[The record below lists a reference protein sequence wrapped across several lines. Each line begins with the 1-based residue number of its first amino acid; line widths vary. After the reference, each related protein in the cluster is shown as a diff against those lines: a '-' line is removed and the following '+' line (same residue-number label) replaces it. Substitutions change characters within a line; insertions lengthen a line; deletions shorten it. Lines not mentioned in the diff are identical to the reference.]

1 MQRSTQYCRF
11 VSGARRLWSLAKRS
25 PQAAVFRKNLFK
37 TMENMNKKYSQA
49 ALYPELLT
57 IAAKAAEA
65 ILTVYQAENFA
76 EEAQTSAKSDHSPL
90 TAADMASHHI
100 IVAGLT
106 ALTPEYPVLSEES
119 AAVPYAE
126 RRLWTHYWLVDP
138 LDGTREF
145 LQRNGQFTINIAL
158 IEHGEAVLGLLWAPA
173 LQTWYVGGR
182 EIGAFMQKAGEAL
195 TPLRT
200 RLPMPP
206 YNVVAS
212 RSHPAPQVATLLQ
225 AMPSYQ
231 LLNQGSALKFALVA
245 QGLADIY
252 PRFVPTSEWDTAAGQ
267 AIVEAAGGAMLHLN
281 GRTFAY
287 NQKEDLLNPYF
298 VVVGQRELPWREWLA
313 NCTF

>member
-1 MQRSTQYCRF
+1 MSQKYR
-11 VSGARRLWSLAKRS
+11 
-25 PQAAVFRKNLFK
+25 QAL
-37 TMENMNKKYSQA
+37 
-49 ALYPELLT
+49 LYPELLT

-65 ILTVYQAENFA
+65 ILAVYHAENFR
-76 EEAQTSAKSDHSPL
+76 EEAQTTAKRDHSPL
-90 TAADMASHHI
+90 TAADMAAHHL
-100 IVAGLT
+100 IVDGLT
-106 ALTPEYPVLSEES
+106 ALTPDYPVLSEES
-119 AAVPYAE
+119 AAIPYAE

-173 LQTWYVGGR
+173 LETWYVGGR
-182 EIGAFMQKAGEAL
+182 EIGAFMQAKGEPI

-200 RLPMPP
+200 RIPMPP

-212 RSHPAPQVATLLQ
+212 RSHPAPQMATLLK
-225 AMPSYQ
+225 AISSYS

-267 AIVEAAGGAMLHLN
+267 AIVEAAGGAVLHLD
-281 GRTFAY
+281 GRAFAY
-287 NQKEDLLNPYF
+287 NQKDDLLNPYF
-298 VVVGQRELPWREWLA
+298 VVVGRRELPWREWLA
-313 NCTF
+313 HCTW